1 MAPRT
6 IDNLGVDASSR
17 YAADQQRFDKKILKE
32 SRVIPRQAEVDVTM
46 PSFSSE
52 FDLLFDSEQRNTP
65 WAKFCMPRNYN
76 EQRKRLFTYQIIPS
90 LGPQDKTENQ
100 EKKILA
106 HLKERAKHQD
116 EKGKDERQNK
126 EGRASWE
133 ESQAEAEQEKE
144 QQIVAQ
150 LLKNLIM
157 LDKCLTDITA
167 RRMQYQKG

>member
-17 YAADQQRFDKKILKE
+17 YAADQQKFDKKILKE
-32 SRVIPRQAEVDVTM
+32 SRVIPRQAEVDVTE

-52 FDLLFDSEQRNTP
+52 FDLLFDKGKKNTP
-65 WAKFCMPRNYN
+65 WARFCMPQNYN
-76 EQRKRLFTYQIIPS
+76 DQRKRLFTYQIIPS

-100 EKKILA
+100 EKKILS
-106 HLKERAKHQD
+106 HLKEKAKQQD
-116 EKGKDERQNK
+116 DTRKNQQQHKGS
-126 EGRASWE
+126 APSWE
-133 ESQAEAEQEKE
+133 EDQEEIEQEKE
-144 QQIVAQ
+144 QKIVAT

-157 LDKCLTDITA
+157 LDKCMTDITA

>member
-17 YAADQQRFDKKILKE
+17 YAADQQKFDKKILKE
-32 SRVIPRQAEVDVTM
+32 SRVIPRQAEVDVTV
-46 PSFSSE
+46 PSFASE

-65 WAKFCMPRNYN
+65 WAKFSMPKNYN

-106 HLKERAKHQD
+106 HLKEKTKQQGE
-116 EKGKDERQNK
+116 EKKDQRQNQ
-126 EGRASWE
+126 EGKTSWE
-133 ESQAEAEQEKE
+133 EDQEEADREKE
-144 QQIVAQ
+144 QKIVAK

-157 LDKCLTDITA
+157 LDKCMNDISA